1 MQRQFPKKIFSI
13 VTDVKDKK
21 RNRMNIDTVNAMCKI
36 RSAFQARNIDCRTF
50 QVDERHLELHN
61 YINLYS
67 NNSTV

>member
-1 MQRQFPKKIFSI
+1 
-13 VTDVKDKK
+13 
-21 RNRMNIDTVNAMCKI
+21 MNIDTLNAMCKI

-50 QVDERHLELHN
+50 QMDERHLELHN